1 LIKEWNIAHNE
12 LKIKDIIGKGRFS
25 TVYRGYMHGDV
36 AIKFLNMNYHSKD
49 EKTLETFKL
58 EVRTY
63 DYADYIKI

>member
-1 LIKEWNIAHNE
+1 MKEWNVACNE
-12 LKIKDIIGKGRFS
+12 LKIKNMIGKGRFS
-25 TVYRGYMHGDV
+25 TVYRSFYYGNA
-36 AIKFLNMNYHSKD
+36 AIKYLNMNYHSKD